1 MPAKSNASP
10 AKPVS
15 LLPAGALLFLA
26 AANAVLVFWLRELL
40 SKDGVIRLLLVLATA
55 PAAGAGSIVLLS
67 GCVYGFG
74 NLVSSRRRLTGIP
87 IRWSRVFPAVCRFH
101 VYLGLALTL
110 LSMAAL
116 WFLPWQAAP
125 WFPLAVLPA
134 PVPFLSVLL
143 LRRWDGGPAV
153 PYSAEH
159 TEVSAMRFVI
169 ATHNQ
174 KNR

>member
-26 AANAVLVFWLRELL
+26 AVNAVLVFWLRELL
-40 SKDGVIRLLLVLATA
+40 SKDGVIRLLLVLASA

-116 WFLPWQAAP
+116 WFLPGAGGAMVSPRGFARTRPVFIRAAAP
-125 WFPLAVLPA
+125 SMGRRTGCPL
-134 PVPFLSVLL
+134 FC
-143 LRRWDGGPAV
+143 
-153 PYSAEH
+153 
-159 TEVSAMRFVI
+159 
-169 ATHNQ
+169 
-174 KNR
+174 